1 MRHFGYPDGTK
12 RMEGIGAD
20 AEAPL
25 QVKEIWQLSVK
36 YCYGH
41 CIHFPCQTVPMAFTG
56 SRVDARA
63 ANLLAP
69 QCLYVCVCVEHL
81 KRCKTSTLIDGIA
94 FSYQV
99 LCHYNEAV
107 SNILPGVYPISFSI
121 AGGVTVD
128 FLVTPT
134 KLWKS
139 TGWKFGHKLLYLQ
152 CRSWAH
158 SSRSW
163 GTRHI

>member
-1 MRHFGYPDGTK
+1 
-12 RMEGIGAD
+12 
-20 AEAPL
+20 
-25 QVKEIWQLSVK
+25 
-36 YCYGH
+36 
-41 CIHFPCQTVPMAFTG
+41 MAFTG

-81 KRCKTSTLIDGIA
+81 KRCKTCTLIDGIA

-139 TGWKFGHKLLYLQ
+139 TGWKFASAVSLLGAFKSQLGDTSYLT
-152 CRSWAH
+152 AL
-158 SSRSW
+158 SSANQTS
-163 GTRHI
+163 T